1 MIVLF
6 GFRSLCV
13 RVRSCVVMRCDSL
26 THSVLTAR
34 HDSRCNTGDW
44 GVGAGSGT
52 LSVINRRCGRT
63 NGKTRNTRACRV
75 PYCTQTSEPRG

>member
-6 GFRSLCV
+6 GFVVRLC
-13 RVRSCVVMRCDSL
+13 VRSCVVMRCDSL

-44 GVGAGSGT
+44 GVGAGSAHCQ
-52 LSVINRRCGRT
+52 LSYINRR
-63 NGKTRNTRACRV
+63 
-75 PYCTQTSEPRG
+75 